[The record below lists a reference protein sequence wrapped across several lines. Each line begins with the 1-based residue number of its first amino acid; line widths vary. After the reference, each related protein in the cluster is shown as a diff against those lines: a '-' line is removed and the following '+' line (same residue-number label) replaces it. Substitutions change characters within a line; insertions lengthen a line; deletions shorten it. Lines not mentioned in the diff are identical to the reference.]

1 MIDVLEFMKNNNLND
16 HRFFSLNFDHL
27 MAMSNVCSLFK
38 VCKIN
43 NLTMD
48 STHINFNINMDKSDS
63 SSIPILESSGYGNR
77 YIVNSNII
85 NNTIDIKMEV
95 STEK

>member
-1 MIDVLEFMKNNNLND
+1 MIDVLEFMKENNLND
-16 HRFFSLNFDHL
+16 HQFFALNFDHL
-27 MAMSNVCSLFK
+27 MAMSNICSLLR
-38 VCKIN
+38 VCKVN

-48 STHINFNINMDKSDS
+48 STHINFNIDKSDS